1 MNKPSR
7 RAVVRTG
14 VWAVPVVATA
24 SMAPAF
30 AGSGTPPPVTIE
42 GVGTA
47 CKFPGRS
54 TDVPYGYRM
63 TVTFDNT
70 SGIDQPI
77 LIQNF
82 QISGKTTT
90 DVNPKSFTVPGVAGQ
105 TIKTPKT
112 FIVASSNSAQRYA
125 TITYVVAGQTVVTVV
140 DFGQF
145 PPCKCDPKDADASD
159 PNSNCS

>member
-30 AGSGTPPPVTIE
+30 AGSGTPPPVTIDST
-42 GVGTA
+42 GTA

-63 TVTFDNT
+63 TVTFENN
-70 SGIDQPI
+70 SGVDQPI
-77 LIQNF
+77 EIKSF
-82 QISGKTTT
+82 DISGKTTT
-90 DVNPKSFTVPGVAGQ
+90 DINPTLFTVPGVQGQ
-105 TIKTPKT
+105 TVPTPKT

-125 TITYVVAGQTVVTVV
+125 TITYVVAGQVVVQVV
-140 DFGQF
+140 DFGSF